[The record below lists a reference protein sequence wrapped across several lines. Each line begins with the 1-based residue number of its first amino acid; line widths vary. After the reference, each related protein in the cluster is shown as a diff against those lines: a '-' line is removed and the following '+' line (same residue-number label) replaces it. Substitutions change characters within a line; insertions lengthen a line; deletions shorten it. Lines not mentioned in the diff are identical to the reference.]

1 MLPSE
6 ELLQSIDII
15 AQNAAKNGVKIYTAL
30 VTAVADDG
38 TCSVKV
44 NGKIHSGIVYYGET
58 PSVNKSYRVFCPN
71 GSLNQA
77 FIITGG
83 GSSTYALPIAST
95 DTLGGIKVGAG
106 LSISEQGTLSAT
118 GGGTAD
124 AVEWKNVLD
133 KPTTVAGYGITD
145 AKIDG
150 NNVVLGNK
158 IMTPYTSSNPPEYP
172 VASVNGKTGVVVL
185 NAADVGAL
193 PSTTVIPD
201 KTSQLDNDSHYIKA
215 SEAPVQSVN
224 TKTGAVVLTQDN
236 IGDGTTYV
244 RTHND
249 FTDVLKTQINTNED
263 NIAMLD
269 GDVEGLQTDVGTL
282 KTNVASLQTALTSKQ
297 DAIVGAASTITE
309 DNLATDRA
317 LVSNSSGKVAVSNV
331 TSTELGYL
339 DGVTSNVQTQL
350 DKKLEK
356 APVTSVNSKTG
367 AVQLNANDV
376 GALPNTTVIPSKT
389 SQLDNDSG
397 FITELPIASTT
408 QIGGIKIGAG
418 LSVTE
423 NGTLSATGGG
433 TADAVEWNN
442 VLDKPT
448 TIAGYGITDAV
459 SKKGDTMTGN
469 LTVGSASLQTNGYII
484 GTWLKTTANT
494 ALSSAA
500 SKIAVINDGWI
511 YSRTAEQI
519 KSDIGLGNV
528 DNTKQYSVTNPPPY
542 PVTSVNGQ
550 TGAVTIDNRGIDFQL
565 STTQPTDQ
573 LTGDYWYHVTGTANI

>member
-6 ELLQSIDII
+6 ELLQSIDIL
-15 AQNAAKNGVKIYTAL
+15 AQNAVKDSVKIYIAI
-30 VTAVADDG
+30 VTAVGDNN
-38 TCSVKV
+38 TCSVRV
-44 NGKIHSGIVYYGET
+44 NGKTHSDIAYYGDI
-58 PSVNKSYRVFCPN
+58 PSINKSYRVFCPN
-71 GSLNQA
+71 GSMNQA

-83 GSSTYALPIAST
+83 GSSGGGGSAYTLPIASA

-106 LSISEQGTLSAT
+106 LTISTEGTLSAT

-124 AVEWKNVLD
+124 AVEWSNVLD
-133 KPTTVAGYGITD
+133 KPTTIAGYGITD

-150 NNVVLGNK
+150 NNVVLGDK
-158 IMTPYTSSNPPEYP
+158 TITPYTPSNPPTYP
-172 VASVNGKTGVVVL
+172 VNSVNGKTGVVAL

-193 PSTTVIPD
+193 PNTTVIPD
-201 KTSQLDNDSHYIKA
+201 KTSQLTNDSGFITDAALTDYAKTTDIPTKTSQLDNDSYYITA

-224 TKTGAVVLTQDN
+224 TKTGAVVLTQDD

-249 FTDVLKTQINTNED
+249 FTDVFKTQINTNED
-263 NIAMLD
+263 NIAMAESD
-269 GDVEGLQTDVGTL
+269 IDGLQTDVGTL
-282 KTNVASLQTALTSKQ
+282 KTNVGNIQTALTSKQ
-297 DAIVGAASTITE
+297 DVIVGAASTITE

-339 DGVTSNVQTQL
+339 DGVTSNIQTQL

-367 AVQLNANDV
+367 AVQLNASDV
-376 GALPNTTVIPSKT
+376 GALPDTTVIPNKT

-397 FITELPIASTT
+397 FITDIPVASDT
-408 QIGGIKIGAG
+408 QLGGVKVGAG

-423 NGTLSATGGG
+423 NGILSATGGG

-448 TIAGYGITDAV
+448 TIAGYGITDA
-459 SKKGDTMTGN
+459 KIE
-469 LTVGSASLQTNGYII
+469 NGTITL
-484 GTWLKTTANT
+484 GAN
-494 ALSSAA
+494 SIKPYAA
-500 SKIAVINDGWI
+500 
-511 YSRTAEQI
+511 
-519 KSDIGLGNV
+519 
-528 DNTKQYSVTNPPPY
+528 TNPPPY
-542 PVTSVNGQ
+542 PVTSVNGK
-550 TGAVTIDNRGIDFQL
+550 
-565 STTQPTDQ
+565 
-573 LTGDYWYHVTGTANI
+573 TGDVVLDAGGTQVKIVRW